1 MSQLG
6 PPVAD
11 GAVVEGSV
19 GDLLEPISWTAAA
32 PILFEGHR
40 RLT

>member
-11 GAVVEGSV
+11 GTVVEGSA
-19 GDLLEPISWTAAA
+19 GDLLGSISWTAAA
-32 PILFEGHR
+32 PILSKDTGD
-40 RLT
+40 